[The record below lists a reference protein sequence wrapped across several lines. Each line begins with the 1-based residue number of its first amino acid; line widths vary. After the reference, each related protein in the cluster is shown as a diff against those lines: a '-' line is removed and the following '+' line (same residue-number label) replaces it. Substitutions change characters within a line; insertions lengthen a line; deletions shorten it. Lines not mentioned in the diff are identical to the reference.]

1 MIRPG
6 RKQTNWQPHGY
17 QGFGFFIHGLWSG
30 SPPDTRGRSPVRK
43 SRTPGSVRGYPVTG
57 IPTATFIG
65 GQIMLR
71 HSDIAAAFR
80 ESILR
85 SSKGFQYLHTRDF
98 VTALRRR
105 GIHLSEVEAN
115 SWIARE
121 QTYFVDKTPDHSEN
135 RLWMMANM
143 GRVI

>member
-1 MIRPG
+1 MHR
-6 RKQTNWQPHGY
+6 Q
-17 QGFGFFIHGLWSG
+17 
-30 SPPDTRGRSPVRK
+30 
-43 SRTPGSVRGYPVTG
+43 
-57 IPTATFIG
+57 
-65 GQIMLR
+65 
-71 HSDIAAAFR
+71 SDINQAFR

-115 SWIARE
+115 SWIVRE
-121 QTYFVDKTPDHSEN
+121 QTYFVDKTAEHSEN

-143 GRVI
+143 GRVL

>member
-1 MIRPG
+1 MHR
-6 RKQTNWQPHGY
+6 
-17 QGFGFFIHGLWSG
+17 
-30 SPPDTRGRSPVRK
+30 
-43 SRTPGSVRGYPVTG
+43 
-57 IPTATFIG
+57 A
-65 GQIMLR
+65 
-71 HSDIAAAFR
+71 SDINQAFR

-105 GIHLSEVEAN
+105 GIHFTELEAN

-121 QTYFVDKTPDHSEN
+121 QTYFVDKTAEHSEN

-143 GRVI
+143 GRVL